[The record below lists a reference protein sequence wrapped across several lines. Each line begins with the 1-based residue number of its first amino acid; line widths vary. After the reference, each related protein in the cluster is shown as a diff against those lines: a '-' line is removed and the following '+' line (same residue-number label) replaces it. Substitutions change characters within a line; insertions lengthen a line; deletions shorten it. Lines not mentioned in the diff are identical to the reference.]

1 MKAQPDVARHG
12 AAGPDRRLRRA
23 QRLTRSTHFQEA
35 FDQNHSAVGRYM
47 VVRTRHAADAGLRI
61 GLITSRKVGNAVD
74 RSRARRK
81 LREVWRLNRHRLGG
95 KVDVVIVARRAIVAA
110 AHTDVETE
118 LLRLLSK
125 LDVPIDAR
133 EREDA

>member
-1 MKAQPDVARHG
+1 MKAQPDEARHR

-23 QRLTRSTHFQEA
+23 QRLIRSTHFQEA

-47 VVRTRHAADAGLRI
+47 VVRTRQGNDAALRI
-61 GLITSRKVGNAVD
+61 GLIASRKVGNAVE

-81 LREVWRLNRHRLGG
+81 LREAWRINRHRLGRE
-95 KVDVVIVARRAIVAA
+95 VDVVIVARRAIVTA
-110 AHTDVETE
+110 AHSEVETE

-125 LDVPIDAR
+125 LGVPID

>member
-23 QRLTRSTHFQEA
+23 QRLTRSIHFQEA
-35 FDQNHSAVGRYM
+35 FDQNHSAVGRFM
-47 VVRTRHAADAGLRI
+47 VVRTRQGDDAALRI
-61 GLITSRKVGNAVD
+61 GLIASRKVGNAVE

-81 LREVWRLNRHRLGG
+81 LREAWRTNRYRLGR
-95 KVDVVIVARRAIVAA
+95 KVDVVIVARRAIVTATHA
-110 AHTDVETE
+110 DVETE

-125 LDVPIDAR
+125 LGVPIDAR
-133 EREDA
+133 EREEA

>member
-23 QRLTRSTHFQEA
+23 QRLTRSIHFQEA
-35 FDQNHSAVGRYM
+35 FDQNHSAVGRFM
-47 VVRTRHAADAGLRI
+47 VVRTRRGDDTALRI
-61 GLITSRKVGNAVD
+61 GLIASRKVGNAVE

-81 LREVWRLNRHRLGG
+81 LREAWRTNRYRLGR
-95 KVDVVIVARRAIVAA
+95 KVDVVIVARRAIVTA
-110 AHTDVETE
+110 AHSEVETE

-125 LDVPIDAR
+125 LGVPID